1 MDDKTANETASQLY
15 SATAVI
21 LEFLDSRTI
30 SQDDVRRILSMPAGK
45 LSIASAATSGVDRA
59 ARFASFMQENLF
71 PPLPV
76 QATITGA
83 ILAINGSGD
92 MTTEEYLSINDRL
105 LGNLPGDTLTIVSLS
120 PDEKVKDCLKGTLL
134 FSWET
139 GL

>member
-1 MDDKTANETASQLY
+1 MDNKAVYETATQLY
-15 SATAVI
+15 STTAII
-21 LEFLDSRTI
+21 LEILNSGTI

-59 ARFASFMQENLF
+59 ARFASVMQENLF
-71 PPLPV
+71 PPLPE

-83 ILAINGSGD
+83 ILAIKGSGD

-105 LGNLPGDTLTIVSLS
+105 FGNLPDDTLTIVSLS
-120 PDEKVKDCLKGTLL
+120 PDENVTDCFKGTLL
-134 FSWET
+134 VSWET